1 MSARWRFEPRVFE
14 LGDVRP
20 FEALGALRERAG
32 LFLLDSAAGAPCRH
46 SLLAFDPL
54 PAPPSPPRSLLALRE
69 LWRSLQPCAGEVVPG
84 PFHGG
89 LLAALPYD
97 LGVAGERAV
106 ATAPE
111 PWGED
116 QLVAGLYVDFIVR
129 DEQLSRAWLVLG
141 EAPGDGRAT
150 VSERRDAVLAQLAR
164 APRGAALGAH
174 APVRHV
180 SSAEHLARIERC
192 RAAIACGEIY
202 QANLAHR
209 FTCAVYGDPVDWY
222 ERLRAVNPAP
232 YMCFARWGDG
242 GDDTSGRDGERA
254 LLSASPELLLE
265 FDGELAR
272 TRPIKGTARRELD
285 AQRDAHAARALLA
298 SPKDRAELAMI
309 VDLERNDLARVC
321 RPGGVWV
328 EGFPTLASYAHVHH
342 LMADVVGRPRAAVD
356 AFDLLA
362 ALFPGGS
369 VTGAPKLR
377 AMDWIGRLEGEGRGL
392 FCGSAGFVDTRGRAH
407 WNILIRTLVWRGR
420 SRGEGAFSF
429 RVGGGITW
437 PSVAVSEERETLD
450 KAQGL
455 LEALCQAPSRVA
467 SPWTMR

>member
-1 MSARWRFEPRVFE
+1 MNPRWRFEPRVFE
-14 LGDVRP
+14 LGDVQP
-20 FEALGALRERAG
+20 CEALSALRERPG
-32 LFLLDSAAGAPCRH
+32 LFLLDSAAGAPRRC

-54 PAPPSPPRSLLALRE
+54 PAPAAPPRSLHELRE
-69 LWRSLQPCAGEVVPG
+69 LWRALELCAGDCVPG

-129 DEQLSRAWLVLG
+129 DEQRGEAWLVLG
-141 EAPGDGRAT
+141 DSPGDGRAP
-150 VSERRDAVLAQLAR
+150 VDDRLKSVRAALSR
-164 APRGAALGAH
+164 APQRGPLRAASLQ
-174 APVRHV
+174 RHV
-180 SSAEHLARIERC
+180 ASAEHLARIERC
-192 RAAIACGEIY
+192 RAAIARGEIY

-209 FTCAVYGDPVDWY
+209 FTCAAQGDPVDWY
-222 ERLRAVNPAP
+222 ARLRSVNPAP
-232 YMCFARWGDG
+232 YMGFARWTDSRGV
-242 GDDTSGRDGERA
+242 ERA

-265 FDGELAR
+265 YDGELAR
-272 TRPIKGTARRELD
+272 TRPIKGTARRSAD
-285 AQRDAHAARALLA
+285 AQQDAQAARALLA
-298 SPKDRAELAMI
+298 SAKDRAELAMI

-321 RPGGVWV
+321 EPRGVWV
-328 EGFPTLASYAHVHH
+328 EGFPTLASYARVHH
-342 LMADVVGRPRAAVD
+342 LMADVVGRPRAGLD

-377 AMDWIGRLEGEGRGL
+377 AMDWIGALEGEGRGL
-392 FCGSAGFVDTRGRAH
+392 FCGSAGYVDTRGRAN
-407 WNILIRTLVWRGR
+407 WNILIRTLVWRAR
-420 SRGEGAFSF
+420 SRADGEFSF

-437 PSVAVSEERETLD
+437 PSDAQAEERETLD

-455 LEALCQAPSRVA
+455 LDALADGPARVA
-467 SPWTMR
+467 